1 MDLKITQSPSRG
13 DRPPEDA
20 QEWIVAGD
28 TGISSRVIWAVMM
41 GVSLDV
47 MGHVDVPYDP
57 PDFGRCYRLLEIMP
71 SWRDRLDKVAEKCPK
86 WQPLVKHWDGLEE
99 MYEACLDEAGR
110 YRGGTEASR
119 AMYDR
124 MKELLD
130 K

>member
-1 MDLKITQSPSRG
+1 MDIAISQRPRRG
-13 DRPPEDA
+13 DRPPEDP

-41 GVSLDV
+41 HVSLDV
-47 MGHVDVPYDP
+47 MPKADIPHDP
-57 PDFGRCYRLLEIMP
+57 LDFGRCYRLLEIMP
-71 SWRDRLDKVAEKCPK
+71 EWRDRLDQVVEKCPK
-86 WQPLVKHWDGLEE
+86 WAPLVEHWDELEE

-110 YRGGTEASR
+110 YRGGTEQSR
-119 AMYDR
+119 AMYER